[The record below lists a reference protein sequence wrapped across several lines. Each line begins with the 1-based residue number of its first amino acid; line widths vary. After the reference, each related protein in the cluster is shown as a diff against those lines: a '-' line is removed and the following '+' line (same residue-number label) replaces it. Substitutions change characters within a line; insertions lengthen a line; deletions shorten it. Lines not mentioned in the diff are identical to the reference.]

1 MTWKLQAIT
10 DEILGSEISIDRDM
24 LVGRH
29 QDADIVLQSADIS
42 RRHAAFVLR
51 DVDLLVQD
59 LKSSNG
65 TYVNDVR
72 IEHETILKN
81 DDIVQFASLKFS
93 VLAPTDNALAEVHTA
108 EVIDIEPS
116 AVVQTSSE
124 TPVSEP
130 LTQTKP
136 EPVIET
142 IPQEIEQP
150 SEAIATSEYVA
161 ETTELSEKDTNSALG
176 EVQSTK
182 EHIVQDVPTPAQEM
196 TQQGMPSLTERAT
209 ETPVSSEGMPERI
222 AVPKPA
228 PIPEGVEIKAEPQ
241 PTQVVTPETNSI
253 AGIEQEEKKNASVGL
268 VSIIVLIILAI
279 LAWLFLK

>member
-42 RRHAAFVLR
+42 RRHAAFILR
-51 DVDLLVQD
+51 DVELSVQD

-72 IEHETILKN
+72 IEDETILKN

-93 VLAPTDNALAEVHTA
+93 VLAPIDNSLAEVHAA
-108 EVIDIEPS
+108 EVIDIES
-116 AVVQTSSE
+116 NAVVQPSSE
-124 TPVSEP
+124 TPVLEP
-130 LTQTKP
+130 LNQTKP

-161 ETTELSEKDTNSALG
+161 ETTEFPEKDTSNTLG
-176 EVQSTK
+176 EVQTNK

-196 TQQGMPSLTERAT
+196 TQQGMPSLTERAA

-228 PIPEGVEIKAEPQ
+228 PIPEGVEIKVDPQ
-241 PTQVVTPETNSI
+241 PTQVVTPETNSM
-253 AGIEQEEKKNASVGL
+253 ADIEQEEKKNASVGL